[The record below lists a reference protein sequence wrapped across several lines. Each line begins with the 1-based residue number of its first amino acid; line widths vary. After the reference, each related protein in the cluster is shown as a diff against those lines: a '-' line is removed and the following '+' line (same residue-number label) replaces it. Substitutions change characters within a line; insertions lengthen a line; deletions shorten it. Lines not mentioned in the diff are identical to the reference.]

1 MHRRRGRTHTP
12 PAARSRRQILAA
24 ASRLARGGAAAEG
37 AAGTAGTATTPS
49 VESIDLIG
57 ASHLSY
63 NTECLAEELYDVG
76 AGGSR
81 GKAYIDADG
90 ARAENKSEARWS
102 ESPPLV

>member
-1 MHRRRGRTHTP
+1 M
-12 PAARSRRQILAA
+12 
-24 ASRLARGGAAAEG
+24 
-37 AAGTAGTATTPS
+37 
-49 VESIDLIG
+49 ESIDLIG

-102 ESPPLV
+102 ESPPLVMAHTIIITRVGRGRAVNPLTK